1 MTGKPL
7 SPKKIGQDVWGVA
20 KVLRRHRKKAGGF
33 GVSPRSKFG
42 ARGRIRHVEVRE
54 LVRKTFGLAPQTT
67 LVVRVACIGIIGC
80 ILVLRSIADEKR

>member
-7 SPKKIGQDVWGVA
+7 PPKKIGQDVWGVA

-33 GVSPRSKFG
+33 ATVQSWGPWKF
-42 ARGRIRHVEVRE
+42 RHVEVRE

-67 LVVRVACIGIIGC
+67 LVMRVAGIGC